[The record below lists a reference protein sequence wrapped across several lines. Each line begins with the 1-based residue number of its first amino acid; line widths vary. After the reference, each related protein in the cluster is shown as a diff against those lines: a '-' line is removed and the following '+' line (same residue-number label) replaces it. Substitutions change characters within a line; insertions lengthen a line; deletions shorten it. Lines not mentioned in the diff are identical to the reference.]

1 MSYTMV
7 SNWIN
12 VATGL
17 FIFNVILGGLYV
29 ISYDPFTNSFYE
41 ILSLIHLLLGS
52 LAFLTLATIWIAS
65 KYNSM
70 SDLSPSGGIS
80 S

>member
-1 MSYTMV
+1 MSYSKI

-29 ISYDPFTNSFYE
+29 ISYDPLTNSFYE
-41 ILSLIHLLLGS
+41 ILSLVHLLLGS

-65 KYNSM
+65 KYNSLPEI
-70 SDLSPSGGIS
+70 SSSGGIAS
-80 S
+80 